1 MGSSK
6 GNGSGLRNG
15 LVVFQF
21 AISMVLIVSTVLV
34 YSQLRYMQQ
43 KNLGFDKSQVLIL
56 ENANALG
63 RNANILMADL
73 QKDARVE
80 SATRSNYLPL
90 PGRNRENAILSTQK
104 AAGESD
110 KVFQRWQVDANYLPT
125 LGIKIKQGR
134 NFDPAFITDST
145 AIIINET
152 AAKELGLADPIGK
165 ILYTSKTK
173 EVQSK
178 AEDFEALTIIGVV
191 QDFHFES
198 LHDNIS
204 GLYVQLSNTEGPI
217 SVRLKPGDAAGVIAG
232 IERNWQR
239 FNPDRAL
246 SYHFMDETL
255 NRVYASEQRIGLIAL
270 VFALLSILVS
280 CLGLFGLA
288 AFTTE
293 QRTKEIGV
301 RKVLGASVASITGL
315 LAQDFLKLVLVAIVL
330 ACPLAYYFMQQWLA
344 DFAYRI
350 DIQWWMFVG
359 AALAAVAIAFAT
371 VSFQSIKAAMAN
383 PITSLRNE

>member
-1 MGSSK
+1 
-6 GNGSGLRNG
+6 
-15 LVVFQF
+15 VVFQF

-43 KNLGFDKSQVLIL
+43 KNLGFDKSQVLII

-90 PGRNRENAILSTQK
+90 PERHRENSILSPTK
-104 AAGESD
+104 TGDESD
-110 KVFQRWQVDANYLPT
+110 KVFQRWRVDADYLRT
-125 LGIKIKQGR
+125 LGMKIKQGR
-134 NFDPAFITDST
+134 DFNPAFVTDSS

-152 AAKELGLADPIGK
+152 AAKELGLANPVGQT
-165 ILYTSKTK
+165 LYTSKTK

-191 QDFHFES
+191 QDFHFKS
-198 LHDNIS
+198 LHDNIG
-204 GLYVQLSNTEGPI
+204 GLYLQLSETEGPI
-217 SVRLKPGDAAGVIAG
+217 SVRLQPGDAAGVIAG
-232 IERNWQR
+232 IERSWQQ
-239 FNPDRAL
+239 FNPDRPV

-255 NRVYASEQRIGLIAL
+255 HRMYASEQRIGLIAL

-315 LAQDFLKLVLVAIVL
+315 LAQDFLKLVLVAIAL
-330 ACPLAYYFMQQWLA
+330 ACPLAYYFMQQWLT

-350 DIQWWMFVG
+350 EIQWWMFAIAG
-359 AALAAVAIAFAT
+359 LAATAIAFAT

-383 PITSLRNE
+383 PINSLRNE